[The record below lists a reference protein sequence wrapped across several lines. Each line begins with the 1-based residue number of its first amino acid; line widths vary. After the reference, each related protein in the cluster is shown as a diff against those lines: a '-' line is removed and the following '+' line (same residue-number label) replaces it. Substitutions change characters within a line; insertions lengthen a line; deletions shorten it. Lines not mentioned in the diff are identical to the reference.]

1 MKRVCLLI
9 MVLFAVV
16 AVQPTHAQETPNKS
30 ALATRAASPS
40 AAVLEQWNEIGRK
53 LIAMADDL
61 PDAKYDF
68 KPTPAMSS
76 FAERLIHAAAAN
88 YFFTNLA
95 MGKKAPGEHDP
106 PRAQFKNKAAVVAY
120 VKKSFADG
128 AAAIQSKGDKGMSNL
143 VLNPFAHES
152 QVQLSDL
159 AYGVIEHSGEIY
171 GQLTVYY
178 RVAGL
183 IPPESRPKK

>member
-1 MKRVCLLI
+1 MKKVRLLFVALI
-9 MVLFAVV
+9 AV
-16 AVQPTHAQETPNKS
+16 ALTQAALAQETPKKDAQS
-30 ALATRAASPS
+30 QRAVSS
-40 AAVLEQWNEIGRK
+40 SSAVLKQWNEIGRK
-53 LIAMADDL
+53 LIAMAQDF
-61 PDAKYDF
+61 PEGKYDF
-68 KPTPAMSS
+68 KPTPTAGS

-88 YFFTNLA
+88 YFFTNPAL
-95 MGKKAPGEHDP
+95 GQKAPGEEDP

-120 VKKSFADG
+120 IKKSFADG
-128 AAAIQSKGDKGMSNL
+128 SAAIQSKGDNGMSAL
-143 VLNPFAHES
+143 VADPFS
-152 QVQLSDL
+152 QGQVRLADL